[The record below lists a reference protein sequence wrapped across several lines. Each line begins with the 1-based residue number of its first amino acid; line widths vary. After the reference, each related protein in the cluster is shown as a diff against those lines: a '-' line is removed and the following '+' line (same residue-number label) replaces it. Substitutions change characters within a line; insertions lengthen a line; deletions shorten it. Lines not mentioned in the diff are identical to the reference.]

1 MNPESVT
8 TGQLFSSFTAKHW
21 FALFSAIGSI
31 AGGGYWAGKTLVES
45 QSAVLQAELK
55 GSLAQ
60 AQAKLE
66 VSQSRIEQLSTLLPQ
81 WQSAYQKLQTDFAQ
95 QQQTVASLTAQ
106 LGRSN
111 NCAFI
116 HEQIVATQRLIEHPG
131 GIIAYSPQKEDNE
144 KEKERLASL
153 QRRLE
158 GYTQQLNSCNK

>member
-1 MNPESVT
+1 MNPETIT

-21 FALFSAIGSI
+21 FVLFSAISSI
-31 AGGGYWAGKTLVES
+31 AGSGYLAGKTLAES

-60 AQAKLE
+60 TQAKLE
-66 VSQSRIEQLSTLLPQ
+66 VNQSKIEQLSALLPQ

-95 QQQTVASLTAQ
+95 QQQTVASLTTQ

-116 HEQIVATQRLIEHPG
+116 HEQIVATQRLIEHPASS
-131 GIIAYSPQKEDNE
+131 IFSPQKEDIE
-144 KEKERLASL
+144 REKERVALL
-153 QRRLE
+153 QRRLD
-158 GYTQQLNSCNK
+158 GYTQQLSSCNK